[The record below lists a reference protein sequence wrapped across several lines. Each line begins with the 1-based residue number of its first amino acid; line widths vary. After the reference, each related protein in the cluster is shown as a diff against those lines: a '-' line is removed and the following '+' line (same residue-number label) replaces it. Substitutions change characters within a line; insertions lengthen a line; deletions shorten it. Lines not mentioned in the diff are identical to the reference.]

1 MSDNNETVESMV
13 IATIPDTIP
22 DKIAYLPK
30 FEDEFAIGKYCIIC
44 EKSFMLHSINDTRQI
59 CPTCLKKL
67 RKIVGEMPDE

>member
-22 DKIAYLPK
+22 DKITNFSKLI
-30 FEDEFAIGKYCIIC
+30 DEFAIGRYCIIC
-44 EKSFMLHSINDTRQI
+44 EKSFILRNEYDKRQI

>member
-1 MSDNNETVESMV
+1 MSDNKEIAESKI
-13 IATIPDTIP
+13 IATVPDTVPTRIG
-22 DKIAYLPK
+22 YLPK

-67 RKIVGEMPDE
+67 RKIVGEIPDE